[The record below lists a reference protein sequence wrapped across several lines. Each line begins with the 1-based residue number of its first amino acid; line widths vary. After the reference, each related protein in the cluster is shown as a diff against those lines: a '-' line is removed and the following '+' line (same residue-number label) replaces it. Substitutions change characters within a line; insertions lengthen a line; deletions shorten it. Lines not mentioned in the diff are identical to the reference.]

1 MTFLIAE
8 DNTHMRQSIK
18 RFLLKLIPDHH
29 IFVEAA
35 DGGEASKLY
44 DRYTPDWVLMDIEM
58 KPMDGLTASRTI
70 LATHPSAR
78 IIIVTSFDNIGYRE
92 AAREAG
98 ALAYVM
104 KSRLDDLRS
113 IISSKKDQ
121 TNIES

>member
-18 RFLLKLIPDHH
+18 RFLLKHIPDPH
-29 IFVEAA
+29 IFFEAA
-35 DGGEASKLY
+35 DGGEASTLY

-58 KPMDGLTASRTI
+58 KPTDGLTASRTI
-70 LATHPSAR
+70 LATHPSAK

-92 AAREAG
+92 AAQEAG

-104 KSRLDDLRS
+104 KTDLHELES
-113 IISSKKDQ
+113 IISSAKR
-121 TNIES
+121 